1 MNNAP
6 EQYVVKRCSD
16 TKYNGGWHT
25 DLTADGL
32 NALRWKELPFRSGE
46 SIIRFRYASEGEITV
61 CCQIGNE
68 MTQKSHSRLPAMHGK
83 KPKWQSI
90 PGTHVDM
97 QTLIWQ

>member
-32 NALRWKELPFRSGE
+32 NALRWKDYPSEVESLLSVSVMQVKVKLP
-46 SIIRFRYASEGEITV
+46 YVA
-61 CCQIGNE
+61 
-68 MTQKSHSRLPAMHGK
+68 KSVTR
-83 KPKWQSI
+83 
-90 PGTHVDM
+90 
-97 QTLIWQ
+97 